1 MRGFGTRP
9 SETIRGDAGDDHDDG
24 RDGRLYHR
32 RRVVFCGIGSVMAML
47 PVMMMVVV
55 TMMMMMPETKS
66 GVSCLKPQ
74 HGSVA
79 GQHTV
84 SD

>member
-1 MRGFGTRP
+1 
-9 SETIRGDAGDDHDDG
+9 
-24 RDGRLYHR
+24 
-32 RRVVFCGIGSVMAML
+32 VFCGIGSVMAML